1 MSSHSSAPAA
11 GAGGCPVLPV
21 NSSRSSDSCLPSTSE
36 VPGTVPG
43 VPHPGS
49 FYFISTYGGAHY
61 SPHFTDKMETK
72 ALTSKVSCPRSR
84 RFRSPPSNGWA
95 LLSLVGMTSQ
105 RPEPGA
111 QRRSAEDSSTPG
123 QEMPGPPCG
132 WVVIFEMGSFSC
144 QVPKMGKKRPK
155 EVTHP
160 RRSARTG

>member
-1 MSSHSSAPAA
+1 M
-11 GAGGCPVLPV
+11 
-21 NSSRSSDSCLPSTSE
+21 
-36 VPGTVPG
+36 
-43 VPHPGS
+43 
-49 FYFISTYGGAHY
+49 GGAHY
-61 SPHFTDKMETK
+61 SPHFTDKTETT

-132 WVVIFEMGSFSC
+132 WVVIFEMVPSLVRFQKWAKRDPRKSHTPGAQQGLVELNTSGPWRPSSVAFLKICSSDCLLPIHLSC
-144 QVPKMGKKRPK
+144 L
-155 EVTHP
+155 
-160 RRSARTG
+160 